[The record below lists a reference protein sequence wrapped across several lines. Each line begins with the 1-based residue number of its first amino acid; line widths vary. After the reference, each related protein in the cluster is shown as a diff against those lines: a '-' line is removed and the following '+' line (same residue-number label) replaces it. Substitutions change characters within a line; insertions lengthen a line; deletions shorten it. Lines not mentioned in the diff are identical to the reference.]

1 MAYWQDRLARA
12 QAVKYN
18 KNRKEI
24 DKMMRKYY
32 QELSKQVIAD
42 YEATYDKL
50 LAELQGGKQP
60 TPADLY
66 KLDKYWSMQTQLDK
80 RLTRLGRKQ
89 IAALTKQFRT
99 QFYDVY
105 NVIKLKDVKAF
116 STIDDNAVAQMINQ
130 IWCADGK
137 SWSARIW
144 ENVAQLKETLNEGL
158 IHTVVTG
165 KKTSQLKKALQER
178 FNVSYHRADTLVR
191 TELAHIQTQA
201 AQQRYKDY
209 GITEYEFYADPDE
222 RTCEVCGKLHQKR
235 FPIGSVPKVP
245 QHPNCRCTILPV
257 IDITDITPKQLV
269 IQGLD
274 DN

>member
-1 MAYWQDRLARA
+1 MSYWGDRMAKA
-12 QAVKYN
+12 QATMFN

-24 DKMMRKYY
+24 DTIMRKYY
-32 QELSKQVIAD
+32 QSLSKQVIAD
-42 YEATYDKL
+42 FESTYDKL
-50 LAELQGGKQP
+50 LLGLQDGKQP
-60 TPADLY
+60 SPADLY
-66 KLDKYWSMQTQLDK
+66 KLDKYWSMQSQLDK

-89 IAALTKQFRT
+89 IAALTKHFRT

-116 STIDDNAVAQMINQ
+116 STIDDNAVTQVLNQ

-137 SWSARIW
+137 SWSQRIW
-144 ENVAQLKETLNEGL
+144 ENIAQLKETLNEGL

-165 KKTSQLKKALQER
+165 RKTSDLKKELQAR
-178 FNVSYHRADTLVR
+178 FEVSYGRADTLVR

-235 FPIGSVPKVP
+235 FPIGSTPKVP

-257 IDITDITPKQLV
+257 IDTGRLGTQTL
-269 IQGLD
+269 
-274 DN
+274 NE

>member
-1 MAYWQDRLARA
+1 MAYWQDRMARA
-12 QAVKYN
+12 QAIKYN
-18 KNRKEI
+18 KNRREI

-32 QELSKQVIAD
+32 QSMSKQVIAD
-42 YEATYDKL
+42 FEATYDKL
-50 LAELQGGKQP
+50 VAGLLDGQQP
-60 TPADLY
+60 SPADLY

-80 RLTRLGRKQ
+80 QLTRLGRKQ

-105 NVIKLKDVKAF
+105 NVIKIDGIKPFA
-116 STIDDNAVAQMINQ
+116 TIDDNAVEQLINQ
-130 IWCADGK
+130 VWCADGK
-137 SWSARIW
+137 SWSQRIW
-144 ENVAQLKETLNEGL
+144 ANIAQLKETLNEGL

-165 KKTSQLKKALQER
+165 RKTSDLKKELMTR

-222 RTCEVCGKLHQKR
+222 RTCEVCGKLHGKK
-235 FPIGSVPKVP
+235 FPIASAPKVP
-245 QHPNCRCTILPV
+245 QHPNCRCSILPV
-257 IDITDITPKQLV
+257 VNTDKYV
-269 IQGLD
+269 IKGLD

>member
-1 MAYWQDRLARA
+1 MARA
-12 QAVKYN
+12 QATLFN

-32 QELSKQVIAD
+32 QSASKQVIAD
-42 YEATYDKL
+42 FEATYDKL
-50 LAELQGGKQP
+50 VAGLLDGKQP

-66 KLDKYWSMQTQLDK
+66 KLDKYWEMQTQLDQK
-80 RLTRLGRKQ
+80 LTRLGRRQ
-89 IAALTKQFRT
+89 IAALTRQFRT

-105 NVIKLKDVKAF
+105 NVIKLDGLKVF
-116 STIDDNAVAQMINQ
+116 NTIDDKGVTQLLNQ

-137 SWSARIW
+137 SWSQRIW

-165 KKTSQLKKALQER
+165 KKTSALKKELQQR
-178 FNVSYHRADTLVR
+178 FNVSYHRADTLVK

-235 FPIGSVPKVP
+235 FPIGSTPKVP

-257 IDITDITPKQLV
+257 IDIKQNA
-269 IQGLD
+269 IQGLG

>member
-1 MAYWQDRLARA
+1 MSYWGDRMARA
-12 QAVKYN
+12 QAIKYN

-24 DKMMRKYY
+24 DTMLRKYY
-32 QELSKQVIAD
+32 QSLTKQVIAD
-42 YEATYDKL
+42 FEATYDKL
-50 LAELQGGKQP
+50 LVEVQGGKLP

-66 KLDKYWSMQTQLDK
+66 KLDKYWSMQAQLDE
-80 RLTRLGRKQ
+80 RLTKLGRKQ
-89 IAALTKQFRT
+89 IAAITKQFKI

-105 NVIKLKDVKAF
+105 EAIKLDGLELF
-116 STIDDNAVAQMINQ
+116 STIDDASVMQVINQ

-137 SWSARIW
+137 SWSQRIW
-144 ENVAQLKETLNEGL
+144 ENVAHLKETLNEGL

-165 KKTSQLKKALQER
+165 RKTSDLKKELQER

-222 RTCEVCGKLHQKR
+222 RTCEVCGKLHQKK
-235 FPIGSVPKVP
+235 FPIGSTPKVP

-257 IDITDITPKQLV
+257 INKNKTV
-269 IQGLD
+269 IKGLD